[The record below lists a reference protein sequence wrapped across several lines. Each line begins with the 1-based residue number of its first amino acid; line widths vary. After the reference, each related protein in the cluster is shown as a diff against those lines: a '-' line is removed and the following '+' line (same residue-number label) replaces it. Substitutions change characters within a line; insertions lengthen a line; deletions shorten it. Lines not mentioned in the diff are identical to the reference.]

1 VRFNFIEIAIGIEI
15 ELLKSDFDSEPDSD
29 FDNLKV
35 RAVMLSNEFRFD
47 LTLEE
52 YTKIQQLTQFTLL
65 TNYTLFSLT
74 SRAKNSNDRL

>member
-35 RAVMLSNEFRFD
+35 RAVILSNEFRFD

-52 YTKIQQLTQFTLL
+52 YSKIQQLTQFTLL